1 MREIADGLGS
11 GVTPEQLETSV
22 ELGKQWLE
30 EIKQY
35 DFSDE
40 RQNAIEKQML
50 ADNLVETVNEFA
62 SPVKN
67 FNHNV
72 TEVEGIISELEEKLQ
87 DLDEQGRKSLD
98 QVSSV
103 QVLLDCIFFQWPP
116 TIVISL
122 FVLLLQIQIAKD
134 YNFRNSDPP
143 ASFKTARINSMKDA
157 TEANNRMG
165 TDLVNEAN
173 VFLEEAQS
181 SFQGLADKRE
191 ILDQTF
197 TDSND
202 KLESDRCVILLCIK
216 VPFSLLPN

>member
-1 MREIADGLGS
+1 MNKEGNPSIR
-11 GVTPEQLETSV
+11 SV
-22 ELGKQWLE
+22 AYK
-30 EIKQY
+30 Y
-35 DFSDE
+35 Y
-40 RQNAIEKQML
+40 
-50 ADNLVETVNEFA
+50 V
-62 SPVKN
+62 
-67 FNHNV
+67 
-72 TEVEGIISELEEKLQ
+72 
-87 DLDEQGRKSLD
+87 
-98 QVSSV
+98 
-103 QVLLDCIFFQWPP
+103 LDCVFFQWPP